1 MTPEKLNYIL
11 DRICSGI
18 GSSAERKDARDEL
31 YDHIMNH
38 YEKNI
43 ALGMTE
49 EEAYSEAV
57 EALGDREKIEKDL
70 TRAHRS
76 VGRYAVNVIAVVFTA
91 ASCCFLLPAAAMISS
106 MVQGTYVISVI
117 EGLLDLVILL
127 MLFLSIKTRSVIVPI
142 VAAVSLIFHFMSYG
156 FISVIT
162 VFFEFVTGNFK
173 NFLSD
178 AVPGE
183 IISTPLGVF
192 FKVLLTV
199 IIIALAVF
207 ICVYNYRRFEYGKS
221 NKKALKAAKMLLGAL
236 SIFIAFSVALAI
248 IGYKLRMT
256 DDYYKKKDRNDK
268 EYFILYAETK
278 EEAEELLDISESAV
292 YDRLGRTADGIDEKF
307 YNDTYIIRYHHDIG
321 SAVIFLEHGN
331 EDNVKLDDLIEL
343 KKSAF
348 YIKVISRA
356 EIEID
361 KQSGYLIT
369 IPYSA
374 RTGLDNDS
382 ATIIPLPL
390 SEEVTLH
397 GYQNGN
403 AEYEIILRQKQH

>member
-91 ASCCFLLPAAAMISS
+91 VSCCILFPVVSSFLFIAQNYFIAC
-106 MVQGTYVISVI
+106 VI
-117 EGLLDLVILL
+117 EGLLDLVILSL
-127 MLFLSIKTRSVIVPI
+127 LFLSIKTRSVIVPI
-142 VAAVSLIFHFMSYG
+142 VAAVSQIFHFMSYG
-156 FISVIT
+156 FISLVT
-162 VFFEFVTGNFK
+162 VFLEFVTGNFK

-199 IIIALAVF
+199 IITALAVF

-248 IGYKLRMT
+248 IGYKSRMIT
-256 DDYYKKKDRNDK
+256 DDYKTKDRYDK
-268 EYFILYAETK
+268 QYFILYADTK
-278 EEAEELLDISESAV
+278 EEAEEMRDISELTI
-292 YDRLGRTADGIDEKF
+292 YKQLGRIPGGKDDSFI
-307 YNDTYIIRYHHDIG
+307 NDTYIINYHHDFG

-348 YIKVISRA
+348 YIKAISRA

-361 KQSGYLIT
+361 KRSGYLIT

-390 SEEVTLH
+390 SKEVTLH

>member
-76 VGRYAVNVIAVVFTA
+76 TGRHIINTLAVAFTMVACCFAFPAATVIASFAQETFAVT
-91 ASCCFLLPAAAMISS
+91 I
-106 MVQGTYVISVI
+106 I
-117 EGLLDLVILL
+117 EGLMYLVLFAL
-127 MLFLSIKTRSVIVPI
+127 LFLSLKTKSITIP
-142 VAAVSLIFHFMSYG
+142 VAAVFSLLIHFISYG
-156 FISVIT
+156 FTSIVT
-162 VFFEFVTGNFK
+162 VFFEFITGNFGD
-173 NFLSD
+173 FLSD

-183 IISTPLGVF
+183 IYSTPLGVF
-192 FKVLLTV
+192 FQVLLTV

-207 ICVYNYRRFEYGKS
+207 ICVYNYRRIEYGKNS
-221 NKKALKAAKMLLGAL
+221 KRTIKGIKTLLCAF
-236 SIFIAFSVALAI
+236 SIFVAFSTVLAFF
-248 IGYKLRMT
+248 GYKSRMIT
-256 DDYYKKKDRNDK
+256 DDYKTKDRYDK
-268 EYFILYAETK
+268 QYFILYADTK
-278 EEAEELLDISESAV
+278 EEAEEIRDISELTI
-292 YDRLGRTADGIDEKF
+292 YKRLGRTPGGKDDSFI
-307 YNDTYIIRYHHDIG
+307 NDTYIINYHHDIG
-321 SAVIFLEHGN
+321 SAGIRLDSGN
-331 EDNVKLDDLIEL
+331 EDNVKLENAVEI

-361 KQSGYLIT
+361 KRSGDLIT